1 MTTQALLDTY
11 YDGLAKR
18 TGWEQTIADNFA
30 FTGGSSNNSSVGK
43 AAYLEA
49 IHRFSRVV
57 ETVAVKESIVQGDAA
72 CVIVTYGLV
81 SPSGKRTVM
90 DIAEVWAAQ
99 NDQLMSL
106 RIFFDTAS
114 WKAFMEIQ

>member
-1 MTTQALLDTY
+1 MSTGHARNAACGVPCFFSLREAKHMTTQALLDTY

-81 SPSGKRTVM
+81 STSGKRTVM
-90 DIAEVWAAQ
+90 DIAEVW
-99 NDQLMSL
+99 
-106 RIFFDTAS
+106 
-114 WKAFMEIQ
+114 